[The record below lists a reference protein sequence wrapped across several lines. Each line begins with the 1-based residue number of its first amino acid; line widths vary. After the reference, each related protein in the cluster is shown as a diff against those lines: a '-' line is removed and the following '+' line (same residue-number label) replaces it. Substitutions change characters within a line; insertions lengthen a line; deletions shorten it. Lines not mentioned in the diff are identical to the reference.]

1 MVVVVCALIVIYC
14 ALLYE
19 LLLCLCGLDVFV
31 WFVCDLKCGVVWLV
45 YLCLFVCLCVRVCL
59 CVVLYVF
66 VGFVCGLLYG
76 ACLCA

>member
-1 MVVVVCALIVIYC
+1 MWSCAVESVCSLFVMYC
-14 ALLYE
+14 VMLRE
-19 LLLCLCGLDVFV
+19 LFV
-31 WFVCDLKCGVVWLV
+31 LFVNHYDIDLKCGVVWFV
-45 YLCLFVCLCVRVCL
+45 YVCLFVCLCVRVCL